1 MSVKPSPNQ
10 RIPTPY
16 WCPFIVAIAY
26 FPDIV
31 NQAAMLLGT
40 GDQSVITHSV
50 PFALVVS
57 PIIAACAARLTAF
70 ALRRTW
76 IVTLATILI
85 HDFLDFLQRP
95 SRHLW
100 WPLPVE
106 GSGLNVEIIPTDPRA
121 EGLAFG
127 IAFAVF
133 VIGFTILGRLRK
145 SSAETVV
152 SRLPRGTW
160 AGRSVALAIVAC
172 ACVTHQLRA
181 AREAKY
187 RQVHEL
193 LMEHKYQA
201 VLEAVEHAERWP
213 SVARPARLDYARA
226 EAFLGLG
233 DRTHAEGYYLRS
245 YLKDPDYFWVVGDLA
260 AFYAD
265 SDEPMEQRSLK
276 AGPYL
281 TELKERFPAHPEL
294 DRVVA
299 RIERK
304 LHR

>member
-1 MSVKPSPNQ
+1 MSIKPSPNQ
-10 RIPTPY
+10 RIQTPY
-16 WCPFIVAIAY
+16 WCPFIVAVAY
-26 FPDIV
+26 LPDIV
-31 NQAAMLLGT
+31 NQVAMLLGT

-50 PFALVVS
+50 PFALAVS
-57 PIIAACAARLTAF
+57 PIIAACATRLTAA

-100 WPLPVE
+100 WPFSTD
-106 GSGLNVEIIPTDPRA
+106 GFGFNVEIIPTDPRA
-121 EGLAFG
+121 EGVAFG
-127 IAFAVF
+127 IGFALF
-133 VIGFTILGRLRK
+133 VIGFAIFGRLRR
-145 SSAETVV
+145 SRAETVV

-187 RQVHEL
+187 SQVHDL
-193 LMEHKYQA
+193 LMGHKYKA

-226 EAFLGLG
+226 EAFLGLA
-233 DRTHAEGYYLRS
+233 DRAQAEDYYLRS
-245 YLKDPDYFWVVGDLA
+245 YRSDPDYFWVVGDLA

-265 SDEPMEQRSLK
+265 SDEPMEQRRLQ